1 MANEVYVSAQ
11 GNTLQT
17 NVLRRELEMLL
28 YQKPFMRRLLA
39 WRGSTFR
46 AGTSTIK
53 VGQIDYDDVA
63 ESVNEG
69 SAVSG
74 NTALTTGTYSLT
86 PGRIAIKRVLSDL
99 LAGIDSTGMMAEQ
112 ALALYN
118 FSAINKKMDA
128 LVGTALASL
137 TGTAGTS
144 GVAASVDDW
153 YTALQTLRSRRVR
166 GKKAWLGFPQQFNHL
181 QSDMRGETG
190 PLMNWAPVV
199 AAASSTYGDDYLGTL
214 GDIEVWTSDAI
225 PTANAGVDS
234 GGALM
239 QIPADSPDGG
249 APSQGFYTGDA
260 AIAIATGAPAPQ
272 TMGVQRIQGDGLIY
286 TSVLGD
292 VDKADTAMVTNAFFA
307 VGVALAG
314 RGIKFITLR

>member
-1 MANEVYVSAQ
+1 MANEVYASAQ
-11 GNTLQT
+11 TDTLQT
-17 NVLRRELEMLL
+17 NVLKRELEFLL
-28 YQKPFMRRLLA
+28 YQKPFMRRLIS
-39 WRGSTFR
+39 WRGSTFKSG
-46 AGTSTIK
+46 ASIIK
-53 VGQIDYDDVA
+53 VGQVDYDDVA

-69 SAVSG
+69 SAVSA
-74 NTALTTGTYSLT
+74 NTAITDASYTLT

-112 ALALYN
+112 ALAAYN
-118 FSAINKKMDA
+118 FAAIMKKMDA

-144 GVAASVDDW
+144 GVAAAVDDF

-166 GKKAWLGFPQQFNHL
+166 GKKALLVFPQQFNHF

-190 PLMNWAPVV
+190 PLMNWAPAV
-199 AAASSTYGDDYLGTL
+199 ATVANTYGDDYLGTL

-249 APSQGFYTGDA
+249 VPDQGFYTGDA

-272 TMGVQRIQGDGLIY
+272 TMGVQRIQGDGLVY

-292 VDKADTAMVTNAFFA
+292 IDKADTAMVTNAFFA
-307 VGVALAG
+307 VGVALAA